1 MEGEEDGRPYEFLEL
16 LGRGAF
22 GKVYRCLNR
31 ESHSSCAVKILS
43 KAHFRSE
50 LTSILNEVRIL
61 SSLHHPNIVQFCE
74 VRQSHNH
81 VYIEMELLL
90 GGTLQTALES
100 HRFDDSAAAEIL
112 KGVMSAVSYLHSHDI
127 IHRDLKPANIIFVE
141 SPSIPHVKLT
151 DFGLSAKFT
160 EANYLQSLY
169 QNCGTMSFMAPE
181 QAQSR
186 PYSRPVDIWSCGII
200 LYMLLEGVHP
210 LLAPQETKDS
220 YIEKLQAPKWN
231 FGKGFS
237 PLARDLFERMVAVEP
252 LERYTADQ
260 VLRHP
265 WITRQNDEIPRTFV
279 ERVQTYND
287 QSRFK
292 RLALKCCAVAALTHK
307 QELPYG
313 AYNRMLVLCYN
324 PLPRLVVTR
333 VMNQDPVPLRQTTT
347 GFFSPQKLHTR
358 STSNSKKTLSPSFTR
373 LGVSPVQSP
382 GRKATASRV
391 NTARYVK

>member
-1 MEGEEDGRPYEFLEL
+1 MEEDGRPYDFLEL

-31 ESHSSCAVKILS
+31 ESQSPCAVKILT
-43 KAHFRSE
+43 KAHFHSE
-50 LTSILNEVRIL
+50 LTSILNEVRII
-61 SSLHHPNIVQFCE
+61 SSLHHPNIVQFRE

-81 VYIEMELLL
+81 VYIEMELLQ
-90 GGTLQTALES
+90 GGTLQAALQS
-100 HRFDDSAAAEIL
+100 QRFDDSSAAEIL
-112 KGVMSAVSYLHSHDI
+112 KGVMSAVSYLHSRDI
-127 IHRDLKPANIIFVE
+127 IHRDLKPANIIFTE
-141 SPSIPHVKLT
+141 SPSVSQVKVT

-181 QAQSR
+181 QAQRR
-186 PYSRPVDIWSCGII
+186 PYSRPVDVWSCGII

-210 LLAPQETKDS
+210 LLAPQETKES
-220 YIEKLQAPKWN
+220 YIEKLQSPRWT
-231 FGKGFS
+231 FGESFP

-260 VLRHP
+260 ALRHP

-307 QELPYG
+307 RELPCG
-313 AYNRMLVLCYN
+313 AYSHLLFQCYN
-324 PLPRLVVTR
+324 PLPRLVVTKAA
-333 VMNQDPVPLRQTTT
+333 DPAPFRHTTT
-347 GFFSPQKLHTR
+347 GFLSPQKQSHLR

-382 GRKATASRV
+382 GRKGRV
-391 NTARYVK
+391 STARNVK